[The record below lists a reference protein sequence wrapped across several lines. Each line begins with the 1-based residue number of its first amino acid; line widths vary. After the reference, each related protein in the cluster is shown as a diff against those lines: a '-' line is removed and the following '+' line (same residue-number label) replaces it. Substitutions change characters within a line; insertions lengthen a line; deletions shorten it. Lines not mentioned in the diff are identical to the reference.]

1 MIRWEWGKGERR
13 KRMQIRKY
21 SNKDEI
27 RPEERWSCR
36 RERWERGMGGRQ
48 EKWWWNKWTSEGGRE
63 IRFITFL
70 CRPLCFAC
78 DLTFWNP
85 WLKRLRL
92 CFLVFSQSYTIQ
104 SVVETVVPNNTR
116 FPQEVFQSSIDW
128 GHSGSADRVRSSTN
142 QKVQWFE
149 PQLLL
154 FTSQSVLRWP
164 TVASSRVCVG
174 VRQGA

>member
-13 KRMQIRKY
+13 RMQIRKY

-48 EKWWWNKWTSEGGRE
+48 EKWWWNKWTSERGKE
-63 IRFITFL
+63 IRFITVL

-78 DLTFWNP
+78 DLTF
-85 WLKRLRL
+85 LKSLIKKTATLFPGVQPEIHHPKWDGRCRA
-92 CFLVFSQSYTIQ
+92 
-104 SVVETVVPNNTR
+104 NKTR

-142 QKVQWFE
+142 QKVRWFE
-149 PQLLL
+149 PQLLQ
-154 FTSQSVLRWP
+154 FASQSVLRWP
-164 TVASSRVCVG
+164 TVASNRVCVG